1 MVYYCATRVNYD
13 VWFSFFFHQEVST
26 QMGRMLSVL
35 KAALMHASMKYEERV
50 IQSLKIIEWQSDWF
64 CCCCC
69 CCFVIFKVV
78 QVEMKLKSQP
88 SSAYAYLFT
97 CWLPCFDWNKHLEIL
112 VLVKRIL
119 PLKSLTL
126 GNLRGQCALLW
137 VSTFMQYF
145 RNVNAYLRNNPSILH
160 QIFLK
165 WIQIACPKAI
175 DLVLFLKRWSQE
187 AQLQH

>member
-119 PLKSLTL
+119 PLKSNDFRKFKGTVCTFVGL
-126 GNLRGQCALLW
+126 NLYA
-137 VSTFMQYF
+137 VF
-145 RNVNAYLRNNPSILH
+145 
-160 QIFLK
+160 
-165 WIQIACPKAI
+165 
-175 DLVLFLKRWSQE
+175 
-187 AQLQH
+187 